1 MARVTFSALLS
12 AASGKIGDVV
22 ASRWKGIPY
31 FRRRVVPS
39 NPQSGKQCKQRYV
52 LKSALT
58 LWQSVKSWA
67 NAPWIL
73 AASGY
78 AESGYNLFMDG
89 CMTALKPQ
97 FTEGGTG
104 EDPTLS
110 TPAITVL
117 SPYNSAYAAL
127 INPAAAAAGDAHQD
141 LTWTARAGVGA
152 ANKVRGFYRLDDDWL
167 WSEETEVLESA
178 AAIII
183 TPLTNDLQYEIALV
197 PYNSTTGAYGQSSHF
212 LCTPSA

>member
-1 MARVTFSALLS
+1 MARITFSALLS

-22 ASRWKGIPY
+22 ASRWKGLAY
-31 FRRRVVPS
+31 VRRRVVPS
-39 NPQSGKQCKQRYV
+39 NPQSGKQCKQRFV

-58 LWQSVKSWA
+58 LWQSLKAWA

-78 AESGYNLFMDG
+78 AESGYNLFMDQ
-89 CMTALKPQ
+89 CMTALAPQ

-104 EDPTLS
+104 EDPTLTAS
-110 TPAITVL
+110 AVTVL
-117 SPYNSAYAAL
+117 SPYNAAYAAL
-127 INPAAAAAGDAHQD
+127 ITPAAAAAGSAHQD
-141 LTWTARAGVGA
+141 LTWTQRAGVAA
-152 ANKVRGFYRLDDDWL
+152 ANKVRGFYRLVGTFA

-178 AAIII
+178 QAIII
-183 TPLTNDLQYEIALV
+183 TPLTNNVEYEIALV

-212 LCTPSA
+212 LCTPTA